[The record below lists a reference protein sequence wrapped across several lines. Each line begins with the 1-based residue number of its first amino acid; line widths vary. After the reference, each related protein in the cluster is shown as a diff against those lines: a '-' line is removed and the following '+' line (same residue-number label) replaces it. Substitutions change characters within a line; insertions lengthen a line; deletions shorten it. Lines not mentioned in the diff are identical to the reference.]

1 MTEFFTLVSPNQALQ
16 TLIDQLNGPLE
27 SETIPSTQALNR
39 TLSADIT
46 SPSDLPAFPRSTMDG
61 YAVRAED
68 TYGATPNMPA
78 YLSVAGEIHMGT
90 VPTFKL
96 EAAQAALIHTGGML
110 PENADAVIMIENTQ
124 TSRKDEIEIFNA
136 VSIGENIL
144 NVGEDVT
151 KGSEVIPNGSILR
164 PQDIGA
170 LMALGITNVDVTVSP
185 TVGLISTGDEVVDP
199 DSNISP
205 GQVRDINS
213 YSLSALVQSAGGTP
227 KRYGII
233 EDDLDTVQEAA
244 ETGSEECDILVIA
257 AGSSVS
263 ARDIT
268 SDVINN
274 LGEPGVLIH
283 GIALKPGK
291 PTILAVAKNKPIFG
305 LPGNPVSAM
314 VVARLLLVPTIK
326 FLCGANLD
334 NQVSTVITAELTH
347 NIPSIAGREDH
358 VPVLVKTIEGK
369 IFAEPVFGKSNLI
382 FTLVRSTG
390 SVIVPIN
397 SNGFIQGST
406 VQVHL
411 Y

>member
-1 MTEFFTLVSPNQALQ
+1 
-16 TLIDQLNGPLE
+16 
-27 SETIPSTQALNR
+27 
-39 TLSADIT
+39 
-46 SPSDLPAFPRSTMDG
+46 MDG

-78 YLSVAGEIHMGT
+78 YLSLAGEIHMGT
-90 VPTFKL
+90 EPSFNL
-96 EAAQAALIHTGGML
+96 EATQAALIHTGGML

-136 VSIGENIL
+136 VSVGENIL

-151 KGSEVIPNGSILR
+151 KDSEVIPNGSILR

-170 LMALGITNVDVTVSP
+170 LMALGITSVHVTASP
-185 TVGLISTGDEVVDP
+185 IVGLISTGDEVVHP
-199 DSNISP
+199 DSIITT

-213 YSLSALVQSAGGTP
+213 YSLSALVQSAGGIP

-233 EDDLDTVQEAA
+233 KDDLAAVQEAA
-244 ETGSEECDILVIA
+244 EIGSEECDILVIA

-283 GIALKPGK
+283 GIAVKPGK

-326 FLCGANLD
+326 FLSGASLD
-334 NQVSTVITAELTH
+334 SQVSAVITAELTH

-358 VPVLVKTIEGK
+358 VPVLIKTTEGK
-369 IFAEPVFGKSNLI
+369 TLAEPVFGKSNLI

-397 SNGFIQGST
+397 SNGFIKGSK

>member
-27 SETIPSTQALNR
+27 SETIPSAQALNR

-68 TYGATPNMPA
+68 TYGATSNMPA
-78 YLSVAGEIHMGT
+78 YLSVAGEIHMGI

-283 GIALKPGK
+283 GIAVKPGK
-291 PTILAVAKNKPIFG
+291 PTILALAKNKPIFG

>member
-16 TLIDQLNGPLE
+16 TLIDQLNGPLK
-27 SETIPSTQALNR
+27 SETIPSAEALKR
-39 TLSADIT
+39 TLSANIT

-61 YAVRAED
+61 YAVRAVD

-78 YLSVAGEIHMGT
+78 YLSLAGEIHMGT
-90 VPTFKL
+90 VPSFKL

-110 PENADAVIMIENTQ
+110 PENADAVIMIETTQ

-136 VSIGENIL
+136 VSVGENIL

-170 LMALGITNVDVTVSP
+170 LMALGITNVDVTASP
-185 TVGLISTGDEVVDP
+185 IVGLISTGDEVVHP
-199 DSNISP
+199 DSNINP

-213 YSLSALVQSAGGTP
+213 YSLSALVQSAGGIP

-233 EDDLDTVQEAA
+233 EDNLDTVQEAA
-244 ETGSEECDILVIA
+244 EIGSEECDILVIA

-314 VVARLLLVPTIK
+314 VVARLLLVPTIQ
-326 FLCGANLD
+326 FLSGANLD
-334 NQVSTVITAELTH
+334 NEVSTVITAELTH

-358 VPVLVKTIEGK
+358 VPVLIKTIDGK
-369 IFAEPVFGKSNLI
+369 ISAEPVFGKSNLI

>member
-1 MTEFFTLVSPNQALQ
+1 MSEFFTLVSPNQALQ
-16 TLIDQLNGPLE
+16 TLIDQLNGPLK
-27 SETIPSTQALNR
+27 SETIPSAQALNR

-46 SPSDLPAFPRSTMDG
+46 SPSDLPAFSRSTMDG
-61 YAVRAED
+61 YAVRADD

-110 PENADAVIMIENTQ
+110 PENADAVIMVENTQ

-151 KGSEVIPNGSILR
+151 KDSEVIPNGSILR

-170 LMALGITNVDVTVSP
+170 LMALGITSVDVTVSP
-185 TVGLISTGDEVVDP
+185 TVGLISTGDEVVHP

-227 KRYGII
+227 KRYGVI

-326 FLCGANLD
+326 FLCGSNLD

-358 VPVLVKTIEGK
+358 VPVLVRTTEGK
-369 IFAEPVFGKSNLI
+369 LFAEPVFGKSNLI